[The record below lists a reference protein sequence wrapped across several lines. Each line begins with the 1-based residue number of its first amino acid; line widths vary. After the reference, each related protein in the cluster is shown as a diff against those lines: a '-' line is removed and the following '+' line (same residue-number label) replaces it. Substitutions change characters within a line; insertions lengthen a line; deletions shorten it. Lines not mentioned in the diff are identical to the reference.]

1 MDADR
6 TDLSV
11 LLTNV
16 LSLLLQVSIVPR
28 TNATLGF
35 AQYTTTDKKLYSD
48 VEVTFYHNTL
58 GCFLPFRF
66 SKVSQSNVVLS
77 KSIIIIILN
86 FITRPMCAIYQTYSN
101 ISLAPIEQLHISM
114 TWLIVM
120 FES

>member
-16 LSLLLQVSIVPR
+16 LSLLWQVSIVPR

-48 VEVTFYHNTL
+48 VEVTFY
-58 GCFLPFRF
+58 
-66 SKVSQSNVVLS
+66 QSLY
-77 KSIIIIILN
+77 IIELCKKGVPH
-86 FITRPMCAIYQTYSN
+86 FVA
-101 ISLAPIEQLHISM
+101 
-114 TWLIVM
+114 
-120 FES
+120 